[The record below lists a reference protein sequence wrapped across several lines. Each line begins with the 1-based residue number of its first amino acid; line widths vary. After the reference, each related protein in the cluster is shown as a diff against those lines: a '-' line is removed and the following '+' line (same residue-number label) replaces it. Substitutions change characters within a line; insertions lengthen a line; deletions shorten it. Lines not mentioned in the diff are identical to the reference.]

1 MKGTIVTL
9 GGGGFSMSDDGSSAI
24 DDYILEMTGRS
35 RPKVCF
41 IPTAS
46 GDADSYS
53 ERFEAAFAE
62 RAETSVLSLFGHEP
76 WGYSHPR
83 MLLDQDVIY
92 VGGGSTANLL
102 SVWRLHGVPS
112 VLRDAAARGTVLA
125 GISAGMNCWFESS
138 STDSFG
144 PLAPLDDGLGFLPGS
159 ACPHYLG
166 ESGRRETYRRWIA
179 TRALGDGY
187 AVDEYAAI
195 VWRDGVPVEAVSEQ
209 ADRPVF
215 RVERTE
221 EGVVEHALPVRL
233 LGDRL
238 QR

>member
-1 MKGTIVTL
+1 MIGTIVTL

-24 DDYILEMTGRS
+24 DNYILGMTGRV
-35 RPKVCF
+35 RPRICF

-53 ERFEAAFAE
+53 ERFETAFAD
-62 RAETSVLSLFGHEP
+62 RAETSVLSLFCHEP
-76 WGYSHPR
+76 WGYSQPQ

-112 VLRDAAARGTVLA
+112 VLREAAARGTVLA
-125 GISAGMNCWFESS
+125 GISAGMNCWFEAS
-138 STDSFG
+138 STDSYG

-166 ESGRRETYRRWIA
+166 EPARREAYRQWVA
-179 TRALGDGY
+179 TGALGNGY
-187 AVDEYAAI
+187 AVDDYAAM

-209 ADRPVF
+209 ANRPVF
-215 RVERTE
+215 RVERTD
-221 EGVVEHALPVRL
+221 EGVLEHALPVRVL
-233 LGDRL
+233 DDGLR
-238 QR
+238 